1 MEINEIETKITVEKI
16 NEMKNRLLGKMY
28 ITGKAL
34 ATLLKTKQN
43 KTNKQ
48 TKKKKQRKSLK

>member
-48 TKKKKQRKSLK
+48 TNKKQRKSLK